1 MNQARKEAIAT
12 VEPSDLI
19 WRDHLSSYDSRAH
32 SVRLNGMV
40 TSIRLEDVHWTIL
53 AEISEA
59 NALTTSQLI
68 SRLHEEM
75 LEVRRAVPNLASLL
89 RVTCLRYLSLKL
101 SQAAEV
107 KEFRLGPAP
116 LQSDLE
122 KHMDGRDGGARSGS
136 PGTPVRIDH
145 AGAIGCAAERGT
157 ERGAAVGLIP

>member
-12 VEPSDLI
+12 VELSDLI

-40 TSIRLEDVHWTIL
+40 TSIRLEDVYWTIL

-75 LEVRRAVPNLASLL
+75 LEARRAVPNLASLL

-107 KEFRLGPAP
+107 KELRLGPAP

-122 KHMDGRDGGARSGS
+122 KHNVWSGRRRPERLARDAN
-136 PGTPVRIDH
+136 PD
-145 AGAIGCAAERGT
+145 
-157 ERGAAVGLIP
+157 